1 MVVDSIVDDLRPQGW
16 GGWRCGERTFFAW
29 TRFWVGRSQKLNKV
43 VGIASK
49 KHMGGERQVR
59 ATGEEVPD
67 DELVAGAKAGQLR
80 AFDQLVARHRGRVYA
95 MIYSMVRNEADAWD
109 LSQEAFIKAWRALPR
124 FNGDSAFYTWLYR
137 ISHNVVYD
145 WMRKKRV
152 KSETEFDDDLR
163 WAVVSGAPTAPGAD
177 KTPDESMEGKELGE
191 RLERALAQLSTNHR
205 EVMVLRELDGLS
217 YAEIAVVMGCSEG
230 TVMSRLFYARKKLQ
244 EILGDGQDD

>member
-1 MVVDSIVDDLRPQGW
+1 MGQGEKDFF
-16 GGWRCGERTFFAW
+16 GGKIM
-29 TRFWVGRSQKLNKV
+29 WVGQLQKLNKV
-43 VGIASK
+43 EGIASK
-49 KHMGGERQVR
+49 EHMGGERRVR
-59 ATGEEVPD
+59 AAREELPD
-67 DELVAGAKAGQLR
+67 EQLVAGAKAGQTR
-80 AFDQLVARHRGRVYA
+80 AFDQLVARYRGKVYA

-152 KSETEFDDDLR
+152 KAETEFDDELR
-163 WAVVSGAPTAPGAD
+163 WAVVSGAPTAPGIDRA
-177 KTPDESMEGKELGE
+177 PDESMEGKELGE
-191 RLERALAQLSTNHR
+191 RLEGALGQLSANHR
-205 EVMVLRELDGLS
+205 EVVVLREVEGLS

-244 EILGDGQDD
+244 EILSDGKDH